1 MSLHAYLP
9 QDRLRA
15 LARGETL
22 PDRTFGSALF
32 ADISGFT
39 PLTEALRDSLGPRRG
54 AEEMTRYL
62 NSLYSELIA
71 EVERF
76 EGSVIDFAGDAIMC
90 WFDSA
95 EDFAEA
101 RAVQCA
107 LAFQQVLRSFN
118 TITLPDGVE
127 SVLAVK
133 VAVATGPARR
143 LVVGDPAIKRLD
155 ALAGATVTRTSAGE
169 SVSHKGEVLADE
181 ATIQALGADLS
192 LGERRTFSESESVI
206 KFAVVKD
213 FHGVIAPRAKMDAAD
228 LPPDETLKIW
238 LHDVVYAREQSGQD
252 MMTEFRPCVAM
263 FVRFSGIDYDSEEA
277 GEQLNSLVQ
286 LMQAR
291 VKRFGGTFFQISIG
305 DKGSYAYINIGALGL
320 HEDDCRRA
328 VKLALA
334 LREAA
339 QSLGFIAPLQI
350 GITQG
355 IMFIGWYGAST
366 RKSFGAQGD
375 DVNLAARLMTTA
387 APGEILIS
395 GRVRK
400 TVAEEFTLDA
410 RPPMH
415 VKGKTEP
422 IPVYSVLGIQQ
433 KRSVRLQEPAY
444 GLPMIGRSSELETI
458 SQKLALALKGRGQ
471 IVGIT
476 AEAGMGKSRLA
487 AEGIRL
493 AYRNKLTG
501 YAGACKSDGVNTPY
515 LVWNAVWNAIFD
527 LDPAMPIR
535 KQIRS
540 IELDLEDRAPENLDA
555 LPLLGSVLGVPLPE
569 NDFTS
574 VLQPKDRKSQL
585 ETLLVKCLEF
595 SARDAA
601 EDGGGLLLALEDLH
615 WIDPVSSDLLELVAQ
630 AIENLPVLILLTYRP
645 PDDGN
650 VHLSMERIKAMGH
663 FTEIKL
669 TDLNA
674 AESEQIIR
682 GKLAQLF
689 PEQRGGVSRLLIER
703 ITNRAQGNP
712 FYVEEL
718 LNYLHDTGVDLRDTD
733 AWSSLELPTSLHS
746 LILSRIDQLTPSQ
759 QLSLKVASVIG
770 RVFRFDHLRDYYP
783 GLGDIEQVKKDL
795 QAMNRLDLTILETP
809 EPELTYIFK
818 HLVTHEVGYES
829 IAYATRAKLHG
840 QYAHYLEESHPDQ
853 VESLAPQLAL
863 HFEKAQVQDKARH
876 YLIKAGEQAASNFA
890 NDEAL
895 SYFNRALALASE
907 ATSRFY
913 FDTLL
918 KRERVY
924 DLLGRRPEQR
934 RDLTELNRLADK
946 FEDALNLRAQIAI
959 RQAKL
964 EIDEGDNLAARA
976 SALSAIQELA
986 SMPGQSPDLLVDA
999 LLLEARAMFLSG
1011 QAIQSRP
1018 QLDDALSQAR
1028 AHQYLRGEY
1037 NALAQLGLWHWY
1049 NGDNGSAASL
1059 LEQSLE
1065 LIRQA
1070 GDVRRE
1076 LEILNNLGIVK
1087 KDTYQFKDALAH
1099 YERAQKI
1106 ARKIGDRSGESSL
1119 LNNMG
1124 RASIVSG
1131 DFANALLYCSRAEIL
1146 ASDVN
1151 DRTVQGIAMH
1161 NMSEAYRELGLYVP
1175 GRKAADESL
1184 KLLRSASYRV
1194 GEAYTLEN
1202 YALIEFSL
1210 GESGRAFELAE
1221 QALTIAREIGAKRVE
1236 VSVLT
1241 RIGLMKLQ
1249 LGEIDSAEQVFLS
1262 AKEIEEEYKEA
1273 IPTFE
1278 LQAGLANV
1286 ALARGDAAAIKQ
1298 ARSLVD
1304 DLASQI
1310 LQDPPA
1316 DQAHIIPLGLY
1327 LTCIRVMHAN
1337 ADAQT
1342 DRLIRRVQAE
1352 LLARC
1357 EKISDASL
1365 HDGFLN
1371 IPEHRAIIEFADKLT
1386 QPE

>member
-1 MSLHAYLP
+1 
-9 QDRLRA
+9 
-15 LARGETL
+15 
-22 PDRTFGSALF
+22 
-32 ADISGFT
+32 
-39 PLTEALRDSLGPRRG
+39 
-54 AEEMTRYL
+54 
-62 NSLYSELIA
+62 
-71 EVERF
+71 
-76 EGSVIDFAGDAIMC
+76 
-90 WFDSA
+90 
-95 EDFAEA
+95 
-101 RAVQCA
+101 
-107 LAFQQVLRSFN
+107 
-118 TITLPDGVE
+118 
-127 SVLAVK
+127 
-133 VAVATGPARR
+133 
-143 LVVGDPAIKRLD
+143 VGDPAIKRFD
-155 ALAGATVTRTSAGE
+155 ALAGATVARTSAGE
-169 SVSHKGEVLADE
+169 SIAHKGEVLADE

-213 FHGVIAPRAKMDAAD
+213 FHGVVAARAKKTGAD
-228 LPPDETLKIW
+228 LPPDDELKIW

-263 FVRFSGIDYDSEEA
+263 FVRFSGIDYDSEAA

-334 LREAA
+334 LRESA
-339 QSLGFIAPLQI
+339 QSLGFIEPLQI
-350 GITQG
+350 GVTQG

-400 TVAEEFTLDA
+400 TVADEFTLDA
-410 RPPMH
+410 RPPLH

-422 IPVYSVLGIQQ
+422 IPVYSILGIQQ

-444 GLPMIGRSSELETI
+444 GLPMIGRAGELETI
-458 SQKLALALKGRGQ
+458 SQKLALARKGRGQ

-493 AYRNKLTG
+493 AHRNKLTG

-574 VLQPKDRKSQL
+574 ALQPKDRKSQL

-615 WIDPVSSDLLELVAQ
+615 WIDPVSSDLLELFAQ

-645 PDDGN
+645 PDEGN

-783 GLGDIEQVKKDL
+783 GLGDIEQVKMDL

-895 SYFNRALALASE
+895 SYFNRALALASKT
-907 ATSRFY
+907 TSRFY

-976 SALSAIQELA
+976 SALSAIKELA

-1202 YALIEFSL
+1202 HALIEFSL
-1210 GESGRAFELAE
+1210 GESGRALELAE

-1249 LGEIDSAEQVFLS
+1249 MGEIDSAERVFLS

-1273 IPTFE
+1273 IPMFE
-1278 LQAGLANV
+1278 LQMGLAEA
-1286 ALARGDAAAIKQ
+1286 ALARGDAAALTS
-1298 ARSLVD
+1298 ARPAVD
-1304 DLASQI
+1304 ELASQI

-1316 DQAHIIPLGLY
+1316 DQAHVIPMWLY
-1327 LTCIRVMHAN
+1327 LTCIRVMRAT
-1337 ADAQT
+1337 ADTQA
-1342 DRLIRRVQAE
+1342 DRLIRRVHAE

-1371 IPEHRAIIEFADKLT
+1371 IPEHRAIIEFAANL
-1386 QPE
+1386 PGSE

>member
-1 MSLHAYLP
+1 MSLYAYLP

-15 LARGETL
+15 LARGEAL

-39 PLTEALRDSLGPRRG
+39 PLTEALRDSLGSRRG

-76 EGSVIDFAGDAIMC
+76 GGSVIDFAGDAIMC
-90 WFDSA
+90 WFDAA
-95 EDFAEA
+95 EDAAES

-107 LAFQQVLRSFN
+107 LAFQNVLRSFN

-127 SVLAVK
+127 SALAMK
-133 VAVATGPARR
+133 VAVSTGPARR
-143 LVVGDPAIKRLD
+143 FVVGDPAIKCID
-155 ALAGATVTRTSAGE
+155 SLAGATVARTSAGE
-169 SVSHKGEVLADE
+169 SIAHKGEVLADE
-181 ATIQALGADLS
+181 ATALALGADLS
-192 LGERRTFSESESVI
+192 IGEWRTFSESESGI

-213 FHGVIAPRAKMDAAD
+213 FHGAIVAMKKTEGAALPSDDELKTWVHDA
-228 LPPDETLKIW
+228 
-238 LHDVVYAREQSGQD
+238 VYTREQSGQD

-263 FVRFSGIDYDSEEA
+263 FVRFSGIDYDSDEA
-277 GEQLNSLVQ
+277 GERLNSLVQ

-339 QSLGFIAPLQI
+339 QSLGFVEPLQI
-350 GITQG
+350 GVTQG

-400 TVAEEFTLDA
+400 TVADEFTLDA

-422 IPVYSVLGIQQ
+422 IPVFSVLGMQQ

-444 GLPMIGRSSELETI
+444 GLPMIGRAKDLETI
-458 SQKLALALKGRGQ
+458 SQKLALALQGRGQ

-476 AEAGMGKSRLA
+476 AEAGVGKSRLA
-487 AEGIRL
+487 AEGVRL
-493 AYRNKLTG
+493 AYRNKMAG
-501 YAGACKSDGVNTPY
+501 YGGACKSDSVNTPY
-515 LVWNAVWNAIFD
+515 LVWNTVWNAIFD

-574 VLQPKDRKSQL
+574 ALQPKDRKSQL
-585 ETLLVKCLEF
+585 EALLVKCLEF
-595 SARDAA
+595 SARDVA

-615 WIDPVSSDLLELVAQ
+615 WIDPISSDLLELFAH

-645 PDDGN
+645 PDEG
-650 VHLSMERIKAMGH
+650 VHPSMERVKAMRY

-682 GKLAQLF
+682 AKLAQLF
-689 PEQRGGVSRLLIER
+689 PELRGGVSRLLIEQV
-703 ITNRAQGNP
+703 TNRAQGNP

-718 LNYLHDTGVDLRDTD
+718 LNYLHDTGIDLRDTD

-770 RVFRFDHLRDYYP
+770 RVFRFDHLCDYYP
-783 GLGDIEQVKKDL
+783 SLGNIEQVKTDL

-840 QYAHYLEESHPDQ
+840 QYAHYLENSHPDQ
-853 VESLAPQLAL
+853 VDNLAPQLAL
-863 HFEKAQVQDKARH
+863 HYEKAQSQDKARH
-876 YLIKAGEQAASNFA
+876 YLIKAGEQAAANFA
-890 NDEAL
+890 NFEAL
-895 SYFNRALALASE
+895 AYFNRALALTSD
-907 ATSRFY
+907 TDSRFY

-924 DLLGRRPEQR
+924 DLLGMRPEQR
-934 RDLTELNRLADK
+934 RDLGELNHLADK
-946 FEDALNLRAQIAI
+946 FEDASHFDAQIAI

-976 SALSAIQELA
+976 RARSAIKELA
-986 SMPGQSPDLLVDA
+986 SFPGQASDLLVDA
-999 LLLEARAMFLSG
+999 LLLDARAMFLSG
-1011 QAIQSRP
+1011 QAIASRP
-1018 QLDDALSQAR
+1018 QLDDALAQAR

-1049 NGDNGSAASL
+1049 NGDNASAAAL

-1065 LIRQA
+1065 LIRKG

-1087 KDTYQFKDALAH
+1087 KDMYQFGDALAH
-1099 YERAQKI
+1099 YEKAQKI

-1131 DFANALLYCSRAEIL
+1131 DFANALLYCSRAELL
-1146 ASDVN
+1146 AAEVN
-1151 DRTVQGIAMH
+1151 DPNVQGIAMH
-1161 NMSEAYRELGLYVP
+1161 NISEAYRELGLYVS
-1175 GRKAADESL
+1175 GRKAAEESL
-1184 KLLRSASYRV
+1184 QLLRSATYRV

-1202 YALIEFSL
+1202 HALIEFAL
-1210 GESGRAFELAE
+1210 GERERALQLAE
-1221 QALTIAREIGAKRVE
+1221 DALAIAREIGAKRLE

-1249 LGEIDSAEQVFLS
+1249 MDEIASAEKVFLS

-1273 IPTFE
+1273 LPMFE
-1278 LQAGLANV
+1278 LQMGLAEV
-1286 ALARGDAAAIKQ
+1286 ALARGDASALTSAGAAV
-1298 ARSLVD
+1298 AE
-1304 DLASQI
+1304 LASQV
-1310 LQDPPA
+1310 LQDPPT
-1316 DQAHIIPLGLY
+1316 DQAHVIPMWLY
-1327 LTCIRVMHAN
+1327 RTCILVLRAT
-1337 ADAQT
+1337 ADPQT
-1342 DRLIRRVQAE
+1342 ERLIRRVHAE

-1357 EKISDASL
+1357 EKISDPSM
-1365 HDGFLN
+1365 HEGFLG
-1371 IPEHRAIIEFADKLT
+1371 IPENRAILEFAANL
-1386 QPE
+1386 PGSE